1 MHACQSEHADVRA
14 DDLPLVLRYMC
25 EETQG
30 ARVPEPTDDD
40 WDSGDDGRPRVT
52 RRWPVWGVDRA
63 CERRAPR
70 RAHLGSRVQDLTREK
85 GGPLAERIWG
95 PGFSPANRCYT
106 LPRPAEPWSALR

>member
-40 WDSGDDGRPRVT
+40 WDWGRRPPSGHEAVARLGR
-52 RRWPVWGVDRA
+52 G
-63 CERRAPR
+63 PR
-70 RAHLGSRVQDLTREK
+70 R
-85 GGPLAERIWG
+85 
-95 PGFSPANRCYT
+95 
-106 LPRPAEPWSALR
+106 